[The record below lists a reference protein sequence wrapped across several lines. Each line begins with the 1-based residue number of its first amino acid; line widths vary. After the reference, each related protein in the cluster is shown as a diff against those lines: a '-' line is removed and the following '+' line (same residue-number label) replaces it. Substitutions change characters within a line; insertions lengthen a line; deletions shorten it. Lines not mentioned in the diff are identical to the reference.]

1 MVKPLE
7 DLEYPKEYEPD
18 MSDSGTSR
26 RVKLKESQPGAKKRK
41 KRKTMQ
47 MNAIHK
53 TLTTGIDKASVKLPN
68 IKKLLEVAKDDTYIN
83 ALASSLIFYECTPV
97 YTDEELCERLNWFFK
112 VCYDHQIYL
121 TFEKMSL
128 AIGYYPS
135 WITEIMDGKR
145 KGFSP
150 RTAEI
155 LKKARTIMASADA
168 ELAAKGKSQP
178 VVYFFRAKNFYD
190 MQDKKEIHV
199 TNHEEK
205 TVDLDAIEAKYT
217 KIKDL

>member
-1 MVKPLE
+1 
-7 DLEYPKEYEPD
+7 
-18 MSDSGTSR
+18 
-26 RVKLKESQPGAKKRK
+26 
-41 KRKTMQ
+41 
-47 MNAIHK
+47 
-53 TLTTGIDKASVKLPN
+53 
-68 IKKLLEVAKDDTYIN
+68 
-83 ALASSLIFYECTPV
+83 
-97 YTDEELCERLNWFFK
+97 
-112 VCYDHQIYL
+112 
-121 TFEKMSL
+121 
-128 AIGYYPS
+128 
-135 WITEIMDGKR
+135 MDGKR

>member
-1 MVKPLE
+1 
-7 DLEYPKEYEPD
+7 
-18 MSDSGTSR
+18 MSDPETSR
-26 RVKLKESQPGAKKRK
+26 RVKARDSQPGAKKKK

-47 MNAIHK
+47 INAIHK
-53 TLTTGIDKASVKLPN
+53 TLTTGIDKASARLPN
-68 IKKLLEVAKDDTYIN
+68 IQKLLEVAKDDTYIN

-97 YTDEELCERLNWFFK
+97 YTDEQMCERLNWFFK
-112 VCYDHQIYL
+112 VCYEHQIYL
-121 TFEKMSL
+121 TFEKMCL
-128 AIGYYPS
+128 ALGYDAS
-135 WITEIMDGKR
+135 WVMDIIEGKS

-150 RTAEI
+150 NSREI

>member
-18 MSDSGTSR
+18 TTNSDISR
-26 RVKLKESQPGAKKRK
+26 RKKARDNQPGAKKKK
-41 KRKTMQ
+41 KRKEMQ
-47 MNAIHK
+47 IKAINK
-53 TLTTGIDKASVKLPN
+53 ALTTNIDESKVKLPS

-112 VCYDHQIYL
+112 VCYDHHIYV
-121 TFEKMSL
+121 TFEKMCL
-128 AIGYYPS
+128 AIGYDTS
-135 WITEIMDGKR
+135 WITETIEGKR
-145 KGFSP
+145 RGFSP
-150 RTAEI
+150 HTVEI